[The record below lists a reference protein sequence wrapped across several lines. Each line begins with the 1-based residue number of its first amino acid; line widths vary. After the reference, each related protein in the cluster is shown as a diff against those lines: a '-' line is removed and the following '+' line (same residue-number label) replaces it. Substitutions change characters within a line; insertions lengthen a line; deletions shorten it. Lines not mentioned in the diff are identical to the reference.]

1 MDNTLKRI
9 LSLIPQK
16 PDGKFVHGAVKEFA
30 TTLGLKSGNIVSD
43 WIAGRSK
50 SYEGYLYQI
59 SALHNV
65 SVEWLRGETDDPT
78 PVGQKETFPVVSDEE
93 RLDKELISRLCR
105 LTPEEREKV
114 DAFVQGL
121 LASR

>member
-1 MDNTLKRI
+1 MFFQRFESLCIKGGSDVSNTLR
-9 LSLIPQK
+9 
-16 PDGKFVHGAVKEFA
+16 A
-30 TTLGLKSGNIVSD
+30 LGLSTSKGTAWRKGSVPNGEILLKIASYFHVSTDYLLGN
-43 WIAGRSK
+43 
-50 SYEGYLYQI
+50 
-59 SALHNV
+59 
-65 SVEWLRGETDDPT
+65 TDDPT
-78 PVGQKETFPVVSDEE
+78 PAEQKETSPVVSDEE